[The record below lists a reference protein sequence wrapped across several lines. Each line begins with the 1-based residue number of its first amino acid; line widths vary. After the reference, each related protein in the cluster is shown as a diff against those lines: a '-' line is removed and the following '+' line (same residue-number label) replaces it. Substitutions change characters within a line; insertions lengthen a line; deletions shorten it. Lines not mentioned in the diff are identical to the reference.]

1 MQYKEALKEEHYNYY
16 NYNQLENIEEAVS
29 CYLNHISKQSN
40 IAILVDDDVDGFT
53 SAACIYMY
61 TKKIAPE
68 ISVKYILHKTQK
80 HNLNLDNE
88 DVIIPEGTNLLI
100 IPDAGSNDI
109 EQCKQL
115 KEKGI
120 DIIILDHH
128 IMENKNE
135 YAIVVNSQDNTY
147 PNKYLSG
154 VGVTYKFMQAV
165 DQYYW
170 CFNADDYLDLV
181 ALGIISDNMSVSNI
195 ENRIIIDKGL
205 NKIRNKFLLKLIES
219 QEYSLKGELDGI
231 DIQFYITP
239 LINALIRVGKQE
251 EKELLFN
258 AFIENYQEF
267 DYKKRGSTTTIKEDI
282 YSRATRLCK
291 NAKSK
296 QKRLVDKMLPAII
309 EDIQKNNFDKNAVVF
324 GNVTGVEAHLTGL
337 FAIKIADY
345 FNKPCVLISE
355 TNNKGFTGSGR
366 NNNFSNIENLQQTL
380 LKTNCFDFVLGH
392 NNAFGVKIQKENIE
406 KSIDILNENL
416 KDVDM
421 EYCIPVDFSLDESQ
435 FEISFI
441 RRMAD
446 LKKYYGVNFKQPYIL
461 VKNILIT
468 HDNTEIIGKNLN
480 TWKIVNDSGIE
491 FVKFNFK
498 DDDSLYEKLLE
509 CNGDFYINVIGKVGF
524 NNFNGVLTP
533 QMIVED
539 YELC

>member
-29 CYLNHISKQSN
+29 CYLNHISKHSN
-40 IAILVDDDVDGFT
+40 IAVLVDDDVDGFT

-68 ISVKYILHKTQK
+68 VNIKYILHKTQK
-80 HNLNLDNE
+80 HNLNLDNK
-88 DVIIPEGTNLLI
+88 DVIIPEETNLLI

-109 EQCKQL
+109 EQCKRL

-128 IMENKNE
+128 VMENKNE
-135 YAIVVNSQDNTY
+135 YAVVVNSQDNTY
-147 PNKYLSG
+147 PNKFLSG
-154 VGVTYKFMQAV
+154 VGVVYKFMQAI

-205 NKIRNKFLLKLIES
+205 NKIRNKFLLNLIQS
-219 QEYSLKGELDGI
+219 QEYSLKGELNGI
-231 DIQFYITP
+231 DVQFYITP
-239 LINALIRVGKQE
+239 LINALIRVGDQE
-251 EKELLFN
+251 KKDLLFN

-267 DYKKRGSTTTIKEDI
+267 DYKKRRSTTVVKEDI
-282 YSRATRLCK
+282 YSRVSRFCK
-291 NAKSK
+291 NAKNK

-309 EDIQKNNFDKNAVVF
+309 EDIQKNNFDKNTVVF
-324 GNVTGVEAHLTGL
+324 GNLAGIGTHLTGL
-337 FAIKIADY
+337 LAIKIADY
-345 FNKPCVLISE
+345 FNKPCVLISG
-355 TNNKGFTGSGR
+355 TNKSFTGSGR

-380 LKTNCFDFVLGH
+380 LKTNCFDYVLGH
-392 NNAFGVKIQKENIE
+392 NNAFGVKIQKENIQ
-406 KSIDILNENL
+406 KSIEILNENL

-421 EYCIPVDFSLDESQ
+421 EYCIPVDFSLDENQ

-480 TWKIVNDSGIE
+480 TWKIVNDNGIE
-491 FVKFNFK
+491 FVKFNFE
-498 DDDSLYEKLLE
+498 DDDALYEKLLE

>member
-1 MQYKEALKEEHYNYY
+1 M
-16 NYNQLENIEEAVS
+16 
-29 CYLNHISKQSN
+29 NHISKHSN
-40 IAILVDDDVDGFT
+40 IAVLVDDDVDGFT

-68 ISVKYILHKTQK
+68 VNVKYILHKTQK
-80 HNLNLDNE
+80 HNLNLDNK
-88 DVIIPEGTNLLI
+88 DVIIPEETNLLI
-100 IPDAGSNDI
+100 VPDAGSNDI

-128 IMENKNE
+128 VMENKNE
-135 YAIVVNSQDNTY
+135 YAVVVNSQDNTY
-147 PNKYLSG
+147 PNKFLSG
-154 VGVTYKFMQAV
+154 VGVVYKFMQAI

-205 NKIRNKFLLKLIES
+205 NKIRNKFLLNLIQS
-219 QEYSLKGELDGI
+219 QEYSLKGELNGI
-231 DIQFYITP
+231 DVQFYITP
-239 LINALIRVGKQE
+239 LINALIRVGDQE
-251 EKELLFN
+251 KKDLLFN

-267 DYKKRGSTTTIKEDI
+267 DYKKRRSTTVVKEDI
-282 YSRATRLCK
+282 YSRVSRFCK
-291 NAKSK
+291 NAKNK

-309 EDIQKNNFDKNAVVF
+309 EDIQKNNFDKNTVVF
-324 GNVTGVEAHLTGL
+324 GNLAGIGTHLTGL
-337 FAIKIADY
+337 LAIKIADY
-345 FNKPCVLISE
+345 FNKPCVLISG
-355 TNNKGFTGSGR
+355 TNKSFTGSGR

-380 LKTNCFDFVLGH
+380 LKTKCFDYVLGH
-392 NNAFGVKIQKENIE
+392 NNAFGVKIQKENID
-406 KSIDILNENL
+406 KSIEILNENL

-461 VKNILIT
+461 VKNVLIT

-491 FVKFNFK
+491 FVKFNFE
-498 DDDSLYEKLLE
+498 DDDALYEKLLE
-509 CNGDFYINVIGKVGF
+509 CNGNFYINVIGKVGF

-533 QMIVED
+533 QMVVED